1 MKSHRPNNTP
11 LFAVD
16 ATLFMMRNWIFK
28 ACRNGSFLVA
38 IYLFSCYAPADS
50 NEKEKLA
57 LNTMVAM
64 LRNQHYLVKDYN
76 DQFSKEVFEQY
87 LKLIDVN
94 KRFLLQSDVNQ
105 LKKYE
110 SQLDDE
116 IKAGTFMFF
125 ENATSIIDKRIE
137 EIDSWY
143 PKLLEKPMDFT
154 KNEQF
159 EYDPKKRKYP
169 ENQAA
174 QMAEWQRYF
183 KYQVL
188 TNMVIEME
196 IQEKAKEKK
205 DTIIKVLSPAEMEEK
220 AREKVLKNHKDWFK
234 RLRQTDRA
242 DRMSDY
248 MNAIS
253 LVYDPHTDFYAP
265 KDKENFDI
273 QLSGQLEGIGATLTQ
288 KDGYI
293 KVAAIVPGSP
303 SYKQGQ
309 LKAEDI
315 ILKVAQADNEPVDVV
330 DMKLDQAI
338 KLIRGKKGT
347 LVKLTVKKPDGSIVI
362 IPIVRD
368 VVIIEDTYAKSVILK
383 GGNTKER
390 IGYIYLPSF
399 YADFSNQRG
408 GRTCF
413 EDVRKEVEKLKQE
426 QVEGIVLDLR
436 NNGGGSLG
444 DVVKMSGLFIPSGPI
459 VQVKGRE
466 SAPTRLNDDDSRV
479 QYEGPL
485 VIMVNTFSASASE
498 IMAAAMQDYKRAII
512 VGSDHTYGKG
522 TVQRIF
528 DLDQALS
535 GSYAS
540 LKPFGSVK
548 LTTQKFYRINGGA
561 TQLKGVVPD
570 IVLPDL
576 YKHVKVGEKELEKV
590 MPWDQITPA
599 FYKEYPRSSAFVDNL
614 RDNSLKRQKES
625 PTFQQIEAAALRLK
639 TRQDQTKFTLNL
651 EKYREEQKK
660 IQDEEQKLKEASK
673 TTFDTEVFAL
683 IADEE
688 PDADE
693 AKKERKK
700 AFQDSLKKDVY
711 IQEVLQIL
719 HDMTK
724 AK

>member
-1 MKSHRPNNTP
+1 
-11 LFAVD
+11 
-16 ATLFMMRNWIFK
+16 
-28 ACRNGSFLVA
+28 
-38 IYLFSCYAPADS
+38 
-50 NEKEKLA
+50 
-57 LNTMVAM
+57 
-64 LRNQHYLVKDYN
+64 
-76 DQFSKEVFEQY
+76 
-87 LKLIDVN
+87 
-94 KRFLLQSDVNQ
+94 
-105 LKKYE
+105 
-110 SQLDDE
+110 
-116 IKAGTFMFF
+116 
-125 ENATSIIDKRIE
+125 
-137 EIDSWY
+137 
-143 PKLLEKPMDFT
+143 
-154 KNEQF
+154 
-159 EYDPKKRKYP
+159 
-169 ENQAA
+169 
-174 QMAEWQRYF
+174 
-183 KYQVL
+183 
-188 TNMVIEME
+188 
-196 IQEKAKEKK
+196 
-205 DTIIKVLSPAEMEEK
+205 
-220 AREKVLKNHKDWFK
+220 
-234 RLRQTDRA
+234 
-242 DRMSDY
+242 

-253 LVYDPHTDFYAP
+253 QIYDPHTDFYAP

-315 ILKVAQADNEPVDVV
+315 ILKVAQAENEPIDVV

-383 GGNTKER
+383 GGNMDER
-390 IGYIYLPSF
+390 VGYIYLPSF

-426 QVEGIVLDLR
+426 KVDGIVLDLR

-444 DVVKMSGLFIPSGPI
+444 DVVKMAGLFIPSGPI
-459 VQVKGRE
+459 VQVKGRD

-512 VGSDHTYGKG
+512 VGSEHTYGKG

-535 GSYAS
+535 GTYAS

-548 LTTQKFYRINGGA
+548 LTTQKFYRINGGT

-576 YKHVKVGEKELEKV
+576 YKYVKVGEKELEKV

-599 FYKEYPRSSAFVDNL
+599 FYKEYPRSSTFVDKL
-614 RDNSLKRQKES
+614 KDNSLKRQKDN

-660 IQDEEQKLKEASK
+660 IQAEEQKLKDATK
-673 TTFDTEVFAL
+673 TAYDTEVFTL
-683 IADEE
+683 IADEDPE
-688 PDADE
+688 ADE
-693 AKKERKK
+693 AKTERKK
-700 AFQDSLKKDVY
+700 AFKDNLKKDVY
-711 IQEVLQIL
+711 IYEVLQIL
-719 HDMTK
+719 HDMNK
-724 AK
+724 VK

>member
-1 MKSHRPNNTP
+1 MKN
-11 LFAVD
+11 L
-16 ATLFMMRNWIFK
+16 IFK
-28 ACRNGSFLVA
+28 AVRNFSFLIA
-38 IYLFSCYAPADS
+38 IYLFSCYAPANN

-76 DQFSKEVFEQY
+76 DQFSKELFEQY
-87 LKLIDVN
+87 LKIMDVN
-94 KRFLLQSDVNQ
+94 KRFLLQSDVDQ
-105 LKKYE
+105 LKKFE
-110 SQLDDE
+110 TQLDDE
-116 IKAGTFMFF
+116 IKGSNFLFF
-125 ENATSIIDKRIE
+125 ENAITIIEKRV
-137 EIDSWY
+137 DDVGSWY
-143 PKLLEKPMDFT
+143 PQMLEKSFDFT

-159 EYDPKKRKYP
+159 EYDAKKRKFP
-169 ENQAA
+169 ENEAA
-174 QMAEWQRYF
+174 QKAEWLRYF

-188 TNMVIEME
+188 TNMAIEID
-196 IQEKAKEKK
+196 IQEKAGEKK
-205 DTIIKVLSPAEMEEK
+205 DTIIKILTLAEMEEK

-234 RLRQTDRA
+234 RLKQTDRA

-248 MNAIS
+248 LNAIS
-253 LVYDPHTDFYAP
+253 QIYDPHTDFYAP

-309 LKAEDI
+309 LKAEDM
-315 ILKVAQADNEPVDVV
+315 ILKVAQAENEPVDVV

-347 LVKLTVKKPDGSIVI
+347 LVKLTVKKPDGSLVV

-368 VVIIEDTYAKSVILK
+368 VVIIEDTYAKSVILQK
-383 GGNTKER
+383 DGFSER
-390 IGYIYLPSF
+390 IGYIYLPTF
-399 YADFSNQRG
+399 YADFTNQRG
-408 GRTCF
+408 GRTCY
-413 EDVRKEVEKLKQE
+413 EDVRKEIDKLKLE
-426 QVEGIVLDLR
+426 NIDGIVLDLR

-444 DVVKMSGLFIPSGPI
+444 DVVKMAGLFIPSGPI
-459 VQVKGRE
+459 VQVKGRDA
-466 SAPTRLNDDDSRV
+466 APIRLNDEDMRV

-485 VIMVNTFSASASE
+485 VVMVNTFSASASE
-498 IMAAAMQDYKRAII
+498 ILAAAMQDYKRAII
-512 VGSDHTYGKG
+512 VGSEHTYGKG

-535 GSYAS
+535 GTYAS

-570 IVLPDL
+570 IILPDV
-576 YKHVKVGEKELEKV
+576 YKHVKVGEKELDKV
-590 MPWDQITPA
+590 MPWDQISPA
-599 FYKEYPRSSAFVDNL
+599 FFKEFDRPNSYVDALKN
-614 RDNSLKRQKES
+614 NSLKRQKLN
-625 PTFQQIEAAALRLK
+625 PTFLQIEAAAFRLK

-651 EKYREEQKK
+651 EKYKEEQKK
-660 IQDEEQKLKEASK
+660 IQTEEQGFKDATKNEYN
-673 TTFDTEVFAL
+673 TQVFTL
-683 IADEE
+683 RVDED

-693 AKKERKK
+693 AKKDRKK
-700 AFQDSLKKDVY
+700 AFQESLKKDVY
-711 IQEVLQIL
+711 LSEVLHIL
-719 HDMTK
+719 HDMVQPK
-724 AK
+724 